1 MKVLFI
7 SSWYPTPQNP
17 NLGVFVKEHARAIKT
32 TEHDI
37 RVLAV
42 VVLRDEPYLRV
53 EHREYIDEVGIRTV
67 EITIKSRIRDVIY
80 HLVPLQK
87 IIAFHYYKKKI
98 SPYFTPDVI
107 HSNVVFPA
115 GMIGDY
121 FSRKLKVP
129 HVITEHWSKI
139 QGILKIPYLGRL
151 TRKVYQRASLIFPVS
166 DFLRGKISCLIPD
179 LSSDKFRI
187 VPNVISP
194 EVFDYR
200 PKNDSNAIR
209 FCAVAT
215 WATKRQPDKKP
226 ELFIEALAKVQH
238 EIHRPVKLTMVGG
251 GNRVNELKVLCRQFG
266 VDADFVGYNTKHQI
280 ANILH
285 QSDCF
290 LHASLIETFGVVV
303 VEALMTGTPVI
314 CSSVGALPELI
325 DDKNGVL
332 CQNTVEEWETALKK
346 YLASKYDFL
355 EISESVKNRFSYI
368 NVGRMITCFYNTGL
382 SKI

>member
-7 SSWYPTPQNP
+7 SSWYPTPQDP
-17 NLGVFVKEHARAIKT
+17 NLGIFVKEHARAIKT

-53 EHREYIDEVGIRTV
+53 EHREYLDETGIRTY
-67 EITIKSRIRDVIY
+67 EITIKSRIRDIIY

-87 IIAFHYYKKKI
+87 FIAFRYFKKMI
-98 SPYFTPDVI
+98 SPFFYPDII

-139 QGILKIPYLGRL
+139 HGILRKPYLGRL
-151 TRKVYQRASLIFPVS
+151 ARKVYQRANLIFPVS
-166 DFLRGKISCLIPD
+166 DFLKANILSLIPD

-194 EVFDYR
+194 DVFDYK
-200 PKNDSNAIR
+200 PKNDSKEIR

-238 EIHRPVKLTMVGG
+238 EIQCSIKLTMVGG
-251 GNRVNELKVLCRQFG
+251 GNRVNELTLLCEQLG
-266 VDADFVGYNTKHQI
+266 VDVDFVGFNTKHQI
-280 ANILH
+280 AKILN

-314 CSSVGALPELI
+314 CSAVGALPELV

-332 CQNTVEEWETALKK
+332 CQNTVEEWEIAIKK
-346 YLASKYDFL
+346 YLVSKYDFL
-355 EISESVKNRFSYI
+355 EISENVKNRFSYLNI
-368 NVGRMITCFYNTGL
+368 GKMITDFYKTGLRMI
-382 SKI
+382 